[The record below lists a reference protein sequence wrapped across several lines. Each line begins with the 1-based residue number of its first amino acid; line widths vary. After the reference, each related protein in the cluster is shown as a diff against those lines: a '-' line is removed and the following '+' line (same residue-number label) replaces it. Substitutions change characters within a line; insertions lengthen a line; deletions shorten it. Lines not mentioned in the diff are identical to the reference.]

1 MSTETDTGS
10 APTPAKKKFEF
21 PGAVTMLAIV
31 TVLVWI
37 AALFIPAGR
46 FGVDVDGSPVPGSF
60 ETVTSPLSF
69 WERIQQLILSPVNGL
84 YGVQDSIT
92 GFVDT
97 DNIGRLF
104 GSVGVV
110 LFIMALGAFISV
122 SFATRSLET
131 AVSQLATK
139 LSDKGWLLITV
150 IMVLFSLLGSTMG
163 LLGRDVR
170 LLRPAHTADDGTGLR
185 PHGRGHHDHPRR
197 SGRKHGV
204 DRQSVLDR
212 RRLR

>member
-69 WERIQQLILSPVNGL
+69 WERIQQLILSP
-84 YGVQDSIT
+84 STASTASRI
-92 GFVDT
+92 
-97 DNIGRLF
+97 RSP
-104 GSVGVV
+104 GSSTPTTSDGS
-110 LFIMALGAFISV
+110 SV
-122 SFATRSLET
+122 RS
-131 AVSQLATK
+131 A
-139 LSDKGWLLITV
+139 
-150 IMVLFSLLGSTMG
+150 
-163 LLGRDVR
+163 
-170 LLRPAHTADDGTGLR
+170 
-185 PHGRGHHDHPRR
+185 
-197 SGRKHGV
+197 
-204 DRQSVLDR
+204 
-212 RRLR
+212 

>member
-97 DNIGRLF
+97 DNIGRS
-104 GSVGVV
+104 SV
-110 LFIMALGAFISV
+110 
-122 SFATRSLET
+122 RS
-131 AVSQLATK
+131 A
-139 LSDKGWLLITV
+139 
-150 IMVLFSLLGSTMG
+150 
-163 LLGRDVR
+163 
-170 LLRPAHTADDGTGLR
+170 
-185 PHGRGHHDHPRR
+185 
-197 SGRKHGV
+197 
-204 DRQSVLDR
+204 
-212 RRLR
+212 